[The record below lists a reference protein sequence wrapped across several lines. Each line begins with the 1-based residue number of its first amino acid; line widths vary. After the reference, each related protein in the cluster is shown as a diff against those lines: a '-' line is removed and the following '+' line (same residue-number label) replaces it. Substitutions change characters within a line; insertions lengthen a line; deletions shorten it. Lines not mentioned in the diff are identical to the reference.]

1 MIKQE
6 AKRRAAHIIDQMGI
20 EDGTKHITQLI
31 YFAEGINSTS
41 ILDYWKEVE
50 KEFYNAVN
58 NHTPDKK
65 IRSWLPR

>member
-1 MIKQE
+1 MKAE
-6 AKRRAAHIIDQMGI
+6 AKRRAAHIIDKMGI

-31 YFAEGINSTS
+31 YFAEGINSIA
-41 ILDYWKEVE
+41 ILNYWKEVE

-58 NHTPDKK
+58 NYTPDKK

>member
-1 MIKQE
+1 MKAE
-6 AKRRAAHIIDQMGI
+6 AKRRAAHIIDKMGI

-31 YFAEGINSTS
+31 YFAEGIDS
-41 ILDYWKEVE
+41 IAILNYWKEVE

-58 NHTPDKK
+58 NYTPDKK